1 MAIKIK
7 KKSPD
12 SPSDIEDGEELESQ
26 EYGSPELVDDHE
38 DINVVIPDYAQRKA
52 NALDDPKKIV
62 GIAVVAVVGILAVY
76 YGIQF
81 LEGQKVE
88 NSTQLNDAFSAQW
101 KYTEDGPEVKAL
113 SQRETPIK
121 FDTFPDANTKAEAVL
136 AASSAA
142 VPKVSGELIEPAK
155 LMEAGASL
163 ELQKYDDAIRLYTE
177 VLATSKDTYALVP
190 ARQGLS
196 DAYAAKKE
204 WDKAIE
210 QVDAIAT
217 LNPELAKSMKF
228 RKGLLLESA
237 GKGAEAKVLY
247 HEIVE
252 NDPESPFKSEIERRL
267 ATL

>member
-12 SPSDIEDGEELESQ
+12 SPSDFEDGDELESQ
-26 EYGSPELVDDHE
+26 EYGAPELVDDHE
-38 DINVVIPDYAQRKA
+38 DINVVIPDYVQRKA
-52 NALDDPKKIV
+52 SALEDPKKIV
-62 GIAVVAVVGILAVY
+62 GIAVGAVVVILAVY

-81 LEGQKVE
+81 LEAQKVD
-88 NSTQLNDAFSAQW
+88 NSAQLNDAFSAQW

-121 FDTFPDANTKAEAVL
+121 FDTFPDAKTKAEAVL

-142 VPKVSGELIEPAK
+142 VPKVTGGLVGPAK
-155 LMEAGASL
+155 LLEAGASM
-163 ELQKYDDAIRLYTE
+163 ELQKFDEAIALYTE
-177 VLATSKDTYALVP
+177 VLASSKDTYALVP

-210 QVDAIAT
+210 QVDLIAV
-217 LNPELAKSMKF
+217 LDPALAKSMKF
-228 RKGLLLESA
+228 RKGRLLESA
-237 GKGAEAKVLY
+237 GKPKDAKVLY
-247 HEIVE
+247 HEIIE
-252 NDPESPFKSEIERRL
+252 NDPETPFKSEIERRL